1 MIAISLLD
9 IEVFGFSGQSGVRF
23 TTRYASRLLHEADK
37 QTGSREWFV
46 DCPHLLTQIKGNS
59 DLD

>member
-9 IEVFGFSGQSGVRF
+9 IDVFGFSGQSGVRF
-23 TTRYASRLLHEADK
+23 TSGYASRLLHEADK
-37 QTGSREWFV
+37 LTGSGEWFV

-59 DLD
+59 NVD